1 MKLTLEEAI
10 ALRDFLETLCVSYYE
25 LALRASLKKT
35 IGYLNELIE
44 ELDIMI
50 EEDIIEED
58 EPIALMNDGFID
70 EEE

>member
-10 ALRDFLETLCVSYYE
+10 ALRDFLETICVSYYE

-35 IGYLNELIE
+35 IVYLNELIE

-50 EEDIIEED
+50 EEDVIEED